1 MNEVLDPVRVDEPE
15 KKLRK
20 AVLVLY
26 GLDGD
31 PVSDPIPVPNICD
44 GVILS
49 FLVIR
54 GTILNQIP
62 TGFVKLFIDDKPSWI
77 GHLRRRQYVCKDDLV
92 HVTLH
97 NPIKL
102 LGVLHDHGL

>member
-1 MNEVLDPVRVDEPE
+1 MTEVLDPVRIEEPE
-15 KKLRK
+15 KRLRK
-20 AVLVLY
+20 AVFVLY

-31 PVSDPIPVPNICD
+31 PVSDPIPVPHICD
-44 GVILS
+44 GVVLS
-49 FLVIR
+49 FLVTR

-77 GHLRRRQYVCKDDLV
+77 GHLRRRQSVCRHDMV

-97 NPIKL
+97 HPVRL
-102 LGVLHDHGL
+102 LAALES